1 MLCPRCRT
9 LSALSCSDPDTVG
22 TSRAILFAIIRL
34 KEAAFDAANKD
45 SRNIMA
51 GTAGP
56 VPMIPAMTDD
66 ER

>member
-1 MLCPRCRT
+1 LGLFSDAGP
-9 LSALSCSDPDTVG
+9 CS
-22 TSRAILFAIIRL
+22 RL
-34 KEAAFDAANKD
+34 KEAAFDPANKD